1 MSNKKLTLVGCGVV
15 ALVFVA
21 LAVVYFTS
29 AAQDLPAF
37 LPGHQAGLTRHHTK
51 HGIAM
56 LGLAV
61 LAVIAGWMLSGRPDA
76 GASRPS

>member
-1 MSNKKLTLVGCGVV
+1 MSRRLIVV
-15 ALVFVA
+15 ASAAAALIFVA
-21 LAVVYFTS
+21 LAILYFTRS
-29 AAQDLPAF
+29 AQDLPAF

-61 LAVIAGWMLSGRPDA
+61 FAVICGWMLSGRPDPK
-76 GASRPS
+76 SPRP

>member
-1 MSNKKLTLVGCGVV
+1 MKNRTLTLVACGVV
-15 ALVFVA
+15 ALLFVA
-21 LAVVYFTS
+21 LAVMYFTT

-56 LGLAV
+56 LGLAM
-61 LAVIAGWMLSGRPDA
+61 LAVVGGWMLSGRPDA
-76 GASRPS
+76 GRSRP